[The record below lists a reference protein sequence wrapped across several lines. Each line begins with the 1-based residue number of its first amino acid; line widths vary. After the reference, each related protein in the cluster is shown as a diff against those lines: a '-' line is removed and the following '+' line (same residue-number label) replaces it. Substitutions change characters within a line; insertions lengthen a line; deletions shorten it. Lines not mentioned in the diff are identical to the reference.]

1 MKSTRK
7 RMRQADLTADDMK
20 RLLLIQERQIE
31 ALQRENAVY
40 EAIITG
46 LAFLSIDVVDGQ
58 TGEVVKRPLFESAGG
73 T

>member
-1 MKSTRK
+1 
-7 RMRQADLTADDMK
+7 MRRAPLTAEETK
-20 RLLLIQERQIE
+20 RLLLIQEKQIE

-46 LAFLSIDVVDGQ
+46 LVYLSIDVVDTQ
-58 TGEVVKRPLFESAGG
+58 TGEVVKRPLFDSAGG